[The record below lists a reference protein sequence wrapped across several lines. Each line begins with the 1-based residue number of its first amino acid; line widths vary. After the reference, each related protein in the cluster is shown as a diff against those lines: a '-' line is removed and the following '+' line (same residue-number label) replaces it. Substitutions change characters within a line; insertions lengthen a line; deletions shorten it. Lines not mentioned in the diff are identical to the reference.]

1 MKSFLKTVSHGFT
14 ATPAYYSKSKDKH
27 ILHLA
32 QSLKTSSTF
41 QKICDPVYYLSLTY
55 YD

>member
-27 ILHLA
+27 ILHLT

-41 QKICDPVYYLSLTY
+41 QEICDPVNYFSLTY